1 MDNYQQHARTLL
13 KTLWCQILL
22 LSLLLSGARLT
33 MFAVFADTQQLHH
46 YDAAV
51 RLMWLTG
58 LRYDL
63 RAVSILLA
71 PLLVIGLAMS
81 LHRTGWR
88 WVQRIAPWY
97 LGVCAFLVSI
107 IAIINYFYYQTYHT
121 YIDIFAF
128 GLIDDGPLAVMT
140 TIWQDYPIVRS
151 LLLVALFV
159 WLSNRMGRKVLFSQP
174 QQTGFAQIR
183 QSARQPRL
191 LPNPVFVVYLLISL
205 LVFFAMIRGSLST
218 FPLRRNDSQISS
230 VTILNK
236 LTPNGLMAS
245 AWAMGDRDDDIH
257 FEPVTRAAGEHLRIQ
272 SGLATLES
280 RTPANPW
287 LAQHRPNVVMAL
299 MESMGSNMLVYD
311 HLPDNDMLG
320 ALRPHFASDFVFRR
334 FVSEGNGTA
343 PSFAALFFQSPIQN
357 LSHSSAQYKSLDDT
371 PYATYKKAG
380 YKVIFIT
387 SGSRM
392 WRNFGNYLPRL
403 GVDEIYDQSSLMER
417 YPESR
422 AMLTD
427 WGVPDEFAFRLA
439 QRLLTEAHQ
448 PLFISILTVTNHPP
462 YKVPA
467 SYHPQPVHAG
477 PEMMAHAEVS
487 QQEQESIAATY
498 QYATNAL
505 GEFIAAVKSSPVG
518 ESTLIAATGDHQ
530 MRRLKAQYPHEQFLD
545 RAVPFYLYVP
555 KTILAN
561 TAWRFDPSR
570 PGSHKDIFPTLYAY
584 SLADTPYY
592 ALGGRNM
599 LAEQDD
605 TSRAFGYNQ
614 VLWIDEQGVIPV
626 GSTGRYSWDAANP
639 MLTQTTSHPISTE
652 QQQRIAAFPALLHWQ
667 INAREQGFTEK

>member
-1 MDNYQQHARTLL
+1 MDNYQQHALTFL
-13 KTLWCQILL
+13 KTLWRQVLL
-22 LSLLLSGARLT
+22 LSLLLSGARLV
-33 MFAVFADTQQLHH
+33 MFSVFADAQQLQN
-46 YDAAV
+46 YDSAV

-71 PLLVIGLAMS
+71 PLLVIGLLIS
-81 LHRTGWR
+81 LHRIGWR
-88 WVQRIAPWY
+88 WLQRIAPWY
-97 LGVCAFLVSI
+97 LGGCAFLVSL

-128 GLIDDGPLAVMT
+128 GLIDDGPLAVLT
-140 TIWQDYPIVRS
+140 TIWQDYPVVVS
-151 LLLVALFV
+151 LLLVSLFA
-159 WLSNRMGRKVLFSQP
+159 WLNGRLGRKTLLSV
-174 QQTGFAQIR
+174 
-183 QSARQPRL
+183 RQPRL
-191 LPNPVFVVYLLISL
+191 LSRQVFVVYLLISL
-205 LVFFAMIRGSLST
+205 LLFFAMIRGSLST

-230 VTILNK
+230 VAILNK
-236 LTPNGLMAS
+236 LAPNGLMAS
-245 AWAMGDRDDDIH
+245 AWAMGDRGDDIR
-257 FEPVTRAAGEHLRIQ
+257 FEPVTRTAGEQLRAQ
-272 SGLATLES
+272 SGLTTLEA
-280 RTPANPW
+280 RTPVNPW
-287 LAQHRPNVVMAL
+287 LAAHRPNVVMAL

-311 HLPDNDMLG
+311 HLPDNDMLS
-320 ALRPHFASDFVFRR
+320 ALRPHFASDFVFRH

-343 PSFAALFFQSPIQN
+343 PTFAALFFQSPIQN
-357 LSHSSAQYKSLDDT
+357 LSHSSAQYKMLDDT
-371 PYATYKKAG
+371 PYATYKKVG

-392 WRNFGNYLPRL
+392 WRNLGTYLPRL

-417 YPESR
+417 YPESLG
-422 AMLTD
+422 MLTD

-439 QRLLTEAHQ
+439 QRLLAEAHQ

-467 SYHPQPVHAG
+467 NYQPQPVHAG
-477 PEMMAHAEVS
+477 PEMMAHAEVN

-498 QYATNAL
+498 QYATHAL
-505 GEFIAAVKSSPVG
+505 GEFISAVKSSPVG

-555 KTILAN
+555 KTILAQ
-561 TAWRFDPSR
+561 TTWRFDSLR

-584 SLADTPYY
+584 SLSDTPYY

-605 TSRAFGYNQ
+605 ATRAFGYNQ
-614 VLWIDEQGVIPV
+614 VLWIDEQGVMPI
-626 GSTGRYSWDAANP
+626 GSNGRYLWDPANP
-639 MLTQTTSHPISTE
+639 MLTQAVAHPVSTE
-652 QQQRIAAFPALLHWQ
+652 QQQRTTAYPALLHWQ
-667 INAREQGFTEK
+667 INAREQGVTGN

>member
-1 MDNYQQHARTLL
+1 MNKYQQYARTLL
-13 KTLWCQILL
+13 KTLWWQVLL
-22 LSLLLSGARLT
+22 LSLLLSGARLA
-33 MFAVFADTQQLHH
+33 MFWVFADVQQLQDHE
-46 YDAAV
+46 AAI

-71 PLLVIGLAMS
+71 PLLVIGLLIS
-81 LHRTGWR
+81 LHHIGWR
-88 WVQRIAPWY
+88 WLQRIAPWY
-97 LGVCAFLVSI
+97 LGGCAFLVSA

-128 GLIDDGPLAVMT
+128 GLIDDGPRAVLT
-140 TIWQDYPIVRS
+140 NIWQDYPIVIS
-151 LLLVALFV
+151 LLLVLLFA
-159 WLSNRMGRKVLFSQP
+159 WLSARL
-174 QQTGFAQIR
+174 
-183 QSARQPRL
+183 ARQTLLSTRSPRL
-191 LPNPVFVVYLLISL
+191 LSRTMFVVYLFISL
-205 LVFFAMIRGSLST
+205 LLFFAMIRGSLST

-230 VTILNK
+230 ATILNK

-245 AWAMGDRDDDIH
+245 AWAMGDRDDDIR
-257 FEPVTRAAGEHLRIQ
+257 FEPVTRTAGERLRAQ
-272 SGLATLES
+272 SGLSTLEG
-280 RTPANPW
+280 RTPVNPW
-287 LAQHRPNVVMAL
+287 LAAHRPNVVMAL

-320 ALRPHFASDFVFRR
+320 ALRPHFATDFVFRR

-343 PSFAALFFQSPIQN
+343 PSFAAMFFHSPIQN

-439 QRLLTEAHQ
+439 QSLLADARQ

-462 YKVPA
+462 YQVPA
-467 SYHPQPVHAG
+467 SYHPHPVHAG
-477 PEMMAHAEVS
+477 PEMMAHAEVN
-487 QQEQESIAATY
+487 QREQESIAATY
-498 QYATNAL
+498 QYATDAL
-505 GEFIAAVKSSPVG
+505 GEFITAVKSSPVG

-555 KTILAN
+555 KTILAQ

-605 TSRAFGYNQ
+605 ATRAFGYNQ
-614 VLWIDEQGVIPV
+614 VLWIDEQGVTPI
-626 GSTGRYSWDAANP
+626 GSNGRYPWDPANP
-639 MLTQTTSHPISTE
+639 MLTQSAPSAISAE
-652 QQQRIAAFPALLHWQ
+652 QQQRTTAYPALLHWQ
-667 INAREQGFTEK
+667 INAREQGVIDK

>member
-1 MDNYQQHARTLL
+1 MYQQNTRTFL
-13 KTLWCQILL
+13 KTLWWQVLF
-22 LSLLLSGARLT
+22 LSLLLSCARLT
-33 MFAVFADTQQLHH
+33 MFTAFADPQQLQH
-46 YDAAV
+46 YDSAI

-63 RAVSILLA
+63 RAVSIILA
-71 PLLVIGLAMS
+71 PLLLLGLLVS
-81 LHRTGWR
+81 SHRTGWR
-88 WVQRIAPWY
+88 WLQRLAPWY
-97 LGVCAFLVSI
+97 LGGSAFLVCA

-128 GLIDDGPLAVMT
+128 GLIDDGPVAVWSN
-140 TIWQDYPIVRS
+140 IWRDYPVVTS
-151 LLLVALFV
+151 LLLTLLLASLAGG
-159 WLSNRMGRKVLFSQP
+159 LGRKMLL
-174 QQTGFAQIR
+174 
-183 QSARQPRL
+183 SAHPPRL
-191 LPNPVFVVYLLISL
+191 LTRPVFVIYLFISL
-205 LVFFAMIRGSLST
+205 LLFFAMIRGSLST

-230 VTILNK
+230 ATILNK
-236 LTPNGLMAS
+236 LAPNGLMAS
-245 AWAMGDRDDDIH
+245 AWAMGDRDDDVH
-257 FEPVTRAAGEHLRIQ
+257 FEPVTRTAGEQLRAQ

-280 RTPANPW
+280 RTPVNPW
-287 LAQHRPNVVMAL
+287 LAAHHPNVVMAL

-320 ALRPHFASDFVFRR
+320 ALRPHFASDFVFRH

-357 LSHSSAQYKSLDDT
+357 LSHSSAQYKTLDDT
-371 PYATYKKAG
+371 PYATYQKAG

-392 WRNFGNYLPRL
+392 WRNLGNYLPRL
-403 GVDEIYDQSSLMER
+403 GVNEVYDQSSLMER

-439 QRLLTEAHQ
+439 QHLLEQAHQ

-467 SYHPQPVHAG
+467 SYHPLPVHAG
-477 PEMMAHAEVS
+477 PEMMAHAEVN
-487 QQEQESIAATY
+487 QQEQESIATTY

-505 GEFIAAVKSSPVG
+505 GEFITAIKSSPMG

-530 MRRLKAQYPHEQFLD
+530 MRRLKAQYPYEQFLD

-555 KTILAN
+555 KTILAQ
-561 TAWRFDPSR
+561 TTWRFDAWR

-584 SLADTPYY
+584 SLSDAPYY

-599 LAEQDD
+599 LAQQDD
-605 TSRAFGYNQ
+605 ATRAFGYNQ
-614 VLWIDEQGVIPV
+614 VLWIDRQGVMPI
-626 GSTGRYSWDAANP
+626 GSSERYSWDAANP
-639 MLTQTTSHPISTE
+639 MLTQTNTHPLSAE
-652 QQQRIAAFPALLHWQ
+652 QQQRTTAYPALLHWQ
-667 INAREQGFTEK
+667 INAREQGIIDK

>member
-1 MDNYQQHARTLL
+1 MDNYQQHALTFL
-13 KTLWCQILL
+13 KTLWRQVLL
-22 LSLLLSGARLT
+22 LSLLLSGARLV
-33 MFAVFADTQQLHH
+33 MFSVFADAQQLQN
-46 YDAAV
+46 YDSAV

-71 PLLVIGLAMS
+71 PLLVIGLLIS
-81 LHRTGWR
+81 LHRIGWR
-88 WVQRIAPWY
+88 WLQRIAPWY
-97 LGVCAFLVSI
+97 LGGCAFLVSI

-128 GLIDDGPLAVMT
+128 GLIDDGPLAVLT
-140 TIWQDYPIVRS
+140 TIWQDYPVVVS
-151 LLLVALFV
+151 LLLVSLFA
-159 WLSNRMGRKVLFSQP
+159 WLNGRLSRKTLLSV
-174 QQTGFAQIR
+174 
-183 QSARQPRL
+183 RQPRL
-191 LPNPVFVVYLLISL
+191 LSRQVFVVYLLISL
-205 LVFFAMIRGSLST
+205 LLFFAMIRGSLST

-230 VTILNK
+230 VAILNK
-236 LTPNGLMAS
+236 LAPNGLMAS
-245 AWAMGDRDDDIH
+245 AWAMGDRGDDIR
-257 FEPVTRAAGEHLRIQ
+257 FEPVTRAAGEQLRAQ
-272 SGLATLES
+272 SGLTTLEA
-280 RTPANPW
+280 RTPVNPW
-287 LAQHRPNVVMAL
+287 LAAHRPNVVMAL

-311 HLPDNDMLG
+311 HLPDNDMLS
-320 ALRPHFASDFVFRR
+320 ALRPHFASDFVFRH

-343 PSFAALFFQSPIQN
+343 PTFAALFFQSPIQN
-357 LSHSSAQYKSLDDT
+357 LSHSSAQYKMLDDT

-392 WRNFGNYLPRL
+392 WRNLGTYLPRL
-403 GVDEIYDQSSLMER
+403 GVDEVYDQSSLMER
-417 YPESR
+417 YPESLG
-422 AMLTD
+422 MLTD

-439 QRLLTEAHQ
+439 QRLLAEAHQ

-467 SYHPQPVHAG
+467 NYQPQPVHAG
-477 PEMMAHAEVS
+477 PEMMAHAEVN

-498 QYATNAL
+498 QYATHAL
-505 GEFIAAVKSSPVG
+505 GEFISAVKSSPVG

-555 KTILAN
+555 KTILAQ
-561 TAWRFDPSR
+561 TTWRFDSLR

-584 SLADTPYY
+584 SLSDTPYY

-605 TSRAFGYNQ
+605 ATRAFGYNQ
-614 VLWIDEQGVIPV
+614 VLWIDEQGVMPI
-626 GSTGRYSWDAANP
+626 GSNGRYPWDPANP
-639 MLTQTTSHPISTE
+639 MLTQAVAHPVSTE
-652 QQQRIAAFPALLHWQ
+652 QQQRTTAYPALLHWQ
-667 INAREQGFTEK
+667 INAREQGVTGN

>member
-1 MDNYQQHARTLL
+1 MDKYQQHARALL
-13 KTLWCQILL
+13 KALWCQILL

-33 MFAVFADTQQLHH
+33 MFSVFADKQQLQ
-46 YDAAV
+46 DQAFAV
-51 RLMWLTG
+51 KLMWLTG

-63 RAVSILLA
+63 RAVSIILA
-71 PLLVIGLAMS
+71 PLLVIGLLMS
-81 LHRTGWR
+81 LHRSGWR
-88 WVQRIAPWY
+88 WLQRIAPWY
-97 LGVCAFLVSI
+97 VGGCAFLVSI

-128 GLIDDGPLAVMT
+128 GLIDDGPSAVLA
-140 TIWQDYPIVRS
+140 TIWQDYPVVVS
-151 LLLVALFV
+151 LLLVLLFAGLAG
-159 WLSNRMGRKVLFSQP
+159 WLSRHTLLSV
-174 QQTGFAQIR
+174 
-183 QSARQPRL
+183 RQPRL
-191 LPNPVFVVYLLISL
+191 LSRQTFIVYLFISL
-205 LVFFAMIRGSLST
+205 LLFFAMIRGSLST

-245 AWAMGDRDDDIH
+245 AWALGDRDEDIS
-257 FEPVTRAAGEHLRIQ
+257 FKPVTRTAGDQLRAQ
-272 SGLATLES
+272 TGLTTLEG
-280 RTPANPW
+280 RTPVNPW
-287 LAQHRPNVVMAL
+287 LAAHHPNVVMAL

-357 LSHSSAQYKSLDDT
+357 LSHSSAQYKKLDDT

-392 WRNFGNYLPRL
+392 WRNLGNYLPRL

-439 QRLLTEAHQ
+439 QRLLAEAQQ
-448 PLFISILTVTNHPP
+448 PLFISILTITNHPP
-462 YKVPA
+462 YQVPA
-467 SYHPQPVHAG
+467 SYHPHPVHAG
-477 PEMMAHAEVS
+477 PEMMAHAEVTP
-487 QQEQESIAATY
+487 QEQESIAATY

-505 GEFIAAVKSSPVG
+505 GAFITAVKSSPIG

-555 KTILAN
+555 KTILAQ
-561 TAWRFDPSR
+561 TTWRFDPSR

-584 SLADTPYY
+584 SLSDTPYY

-605 TSRAFGYNQ
+605 TTRAFGYNQ
-614 VLWIDEQGVIPV
+614 ALWIDEQGAMPI
-626 GSTGRYSWDAANP
+626 GSSARYPWDPANP
-639 MLTQTTSHPISTE
+639 MLTQTTAHPVNTE
-652 QQQRIAAFPALLHWQ
+652 QQQRTTAYPALLYWQ
-667 INAREQGFTEK
+667 INAREQGFTGD

>member
-1 MDNYQQHARTLL
+1 MDNYQQHALTFL
-13 KTLWCQILL
+13 KTLWRQVLL
-22 LSLLLSGARLT
+22 LSLLLSGARLV
-33 MFAVFADTQQLHH
+33 MFSVFADAQQLQN
-46 YDAAV
+46 YDSAV

-71 PLLVIGLAMS
+71 PLLVIGLLIS
-81 LHRTGWR
+81 LHRIGWR
-88 WVQRIAPWY
+88 WLQRIAPWY
-97 LGVCAFLVSI
+97 LGGCAFLVSL

-128 GLIDDGPLAVMT
+128 GLIDDGPLAVLT
-140 TIWQDYPIVRS
+140 TIWQDYPVVVS
-151 LLLVALFV
+151 LLLVSLFA
-159 WLSNRMGRKVLFSQP
+159 WLNGRLGRKTLLSV
-174 QQTGFAQIR
+174 
-183 QSARQPRL
+183 RQPRL
-191 LPNPVFVVYLLISL
+191 LSRQVFVVYLLISL
-205 LVFFAMIRGSLST
+205 LLFFAMIRGSLST

-230 VTILNK
+230 VAILNK
-236 LTPNGLMAS
+236 LAPNGLMAS
-245 AWAMGDRDDDIH
+245 AWAMGDRGDDIR
-257 FEPVTRAAGEHLRIQ
+257 FEPVTRTAGEQLRAQ
-272 SGLATLES
+272 SGLTTLEA
-280 RTPANPW
+280 RTPVNPW
-287 LAQHRPNVVMAL
+287 LAAHRPNVVMAL

-311 HLPDNDMLG
+311 HLPDNDMLS
-320 ALRPHFASDFVFRR
+320 ALRPHFASDFVFRH

-343 PSFAALFFQSPIQN
+343 PTFAALFFQSPIQN
-357 LSHSSAQYKSLDDT
+357 LSHSSAQYKMLDDT

-392 WRNFGNYLPRL
+392 WRNLGTYLPRL

-417 YPESR
+417 YPESLG
-422 AMLTD
+422 MLTD

-439 QRLLTEAHQ
+439 QRLLAEAHQ

-467 SYHPQPVHAG
+467 NYQPQPVHAG
-477 PEMMAHAEVS
+477 PEMMAHAEVN

-498 QYATNAL
+498 QYATHAL
-505 GEFIAAVKSSPVG
+505 GEFISAVKSSPVG

-555 KTILAN
+555 KTILAQ
-561 TAWRFDPSR
+561 TTWRFDSLR

-584 SLADTPYY
+584 SLSDTPYY

-605 TSRAFGYNQ
+605 ATRAFGYNQ
-614 VLWIDEQGVIPV
+614 VLWIDEQGVMPI
-626 GSTGRYSWDAANP
+626 GSNGRYLWDPANP
-639 MLTQTTSHPISTE
+639 MLTQAVAHPVSTE
-652 QQQRIAAFPALLHWQ
+652 QQQRTTAYPALLHWQ
-667 INAREQGFTEK
+667 INAREQGVTGN

>member
-1 MDNYQQHARTLL
+1 MNKYQQYARTLL
-13 KTLWCQILL
+13 KTLWWQVLL

-33 MFAVFADTQQLHH
+33 MFWVFADVQQLQDHE
-46 YDAAV
+46 AAI

-71 PLLVIGLAMS
+71 PLLVIGLLIS
-81 LHRTGWR
+81 LHHIGWR
-88 WVQRIAPWY
+88 WLQRIAPWY
-97 LGVCAFLVSI
+97 LGGCAFLVSA

-128 GLIDDGPLAVMT
+128 GLIDDGPRAVLT
-140 TIWQDYPIVRS
+140 TIWQDYPIVIS
-151 LLLVALFV
+151 LLLVLLFA
-159 WLSNRMGRKVLFSQP
+159 WLSARLGR
-174 QQTGFAQIR
+174 QTLLSTR
-183 QSARQPRL
+183 SPRL
-191 LPNPVFVVYLLISL
+191 LSRTMFVVYLFISL
-205 LVFFAMIRGSLST
+205 LLFFAMIRGSLST

-230 VTILNK
+230 ATILNK

-245 AWAMGDRDDDIH
+245 AWAMGDRDDDIR
-257 FEPVTRAAGEHLRIQ
+257 FEPVTRTAGEQLRAQ
-272 SGLATLES
+272 SGLSTLEG
-280 RTPANPW
+280 RTPVNPW
-287 LAQHRPNVVMAL
+287 LAAHRPNVVMAL

-320 ALRPHFASDFVFRR
+320 ALRPHFATDFVFRR

-343 PSFAALFFQSPIQN
+343 PSFAAMFFQSPIQN

-422 AMLTD
+422 TMLTD

-439 QRLLTEAHQ
+439 QSLLADARQ

-462 YKVPA
+462 YQVPA
-467 SYHPQPVHAG
+467 GYHPHPVHAG
-477 PEMMAHAEVS
+477 PEMMAHAEVN

-498 QYATNAL
+498 QYATDAL
-505 GEFIAAVKSSPVG
+505 GEFITAVKSSPVG
-518 ESTLIAATGDHQ
+518 ESTLIAASGDHQ

-555 KTILAN
+555 KTILAQ

-584 SLADTPYY
+584 SLSDTPYY

-605 TSRAFGYNQ
+605 ATRAFGYNQ
-614 VLWIDEQGVIPV
+614 VLWIDEQGVTPI
-626 GSTGRYSWDAANP
+626 GSNGRYPWDPANP
-639 MLTQTTSHPISTE
+639 MLTQSAPSAISAE
-652 QQQRIAAFPALLHWQ
+652 QQQRTTTYPALLHWQ
-667 INAREQGFTEK
+667 INAREQGVIDK

>member
-1 MDNYQQHARTLL
+1 MNKYQQYARTLL
-13 KTLWCQILL
+13 KTLWWQVLL

-33 MFAVFADTQQLHH
+33 MFWVFADVQQLHDH
-46 YDAAV
+46 EAAI

-71 PLLVIGLAMS
+71 PLLVIGLLIS
-81 LHRTGWR
+81 LHHIGWR
-88 WVQRIAPWY
+88 WLQRIAPWY
-97 LGVCAFLVSI
+97 LGGCAFLVSA

-128 GLIDDGPLAVMT
+128 GLIDDGPRAVLT
-140 TIWQDYPIVRS
+140 TIWQDYPIVIS
-151 LLLVALFV
+151 LLLVLLFA
-159 WLSNRMGRKVLFSQP
+159 WLSARLGK
-174 QQTGFAQIR
+174 QTLLSTR
-183 QSARQPRL
+183 SPRL
-191 LPNPVFVVYLLISL
+191 LSRTMFVVYLFISL
-205 LVFFAMIRGSLST
+205 LLFFAMIRGSLST

-230 VTILNK
+230 ATILNK

-245 AWAMGDRDDDIH
+245 AWAMSDRDDDIR
-257 FEPVTRAAGEHLRIQ
+257 FEPVTRTAGEQLRAQ
-272 SGLATLES
+272 SGLSTLEG
-280 RTPANPW
+280 RTPVNPW
-287 LAQHRPNVVMAL
+287 LAAHRPNVVMAL

-320 ALRPHFASDFVFRR
+320 ALRPHFATDFVFRR

-343 PSFAALFFQSPIQN
+343 PSFAAMFFQSPIQN

-422 AMLTD
+422 TMLTD

-439 QRLLTEAHQ
+439 QSLLADARQ

-462 YKVPA
+462 YQVPA
-467 SYHPQPVHAG
+467 GYHPHPVHAG
-477 PEMMAHAEVS
+477 PEMMAHAEVN

-498 QYATNAL
+498 QYATDAL
-505 GEFIAAVKSSPVG
+505 GEFITAVKSSPVG
-518 ESTLIAATGDHQ
+518 ESTLIAASGDHQ

-555 KTILAN
+555 KTILAQ

-584 SLADTPYY
+584 SLSDTPYY

-605 TSRAFGYNQ
+605 ATRAFGYNQ
-614 VLWIDEQGVIPV
+614 VLWIDEQGVTPI
-626 GSTGRYSWDAANP
+626 GSNGRYPWDPANP
-639 MLTQTTSHPISTE
+639 MLTQSAPSAISAE
-652 QQQRIAAFPALLHWQ
+652 QQQRTTAYPALLHWQ
-667 INAREQGFTEK
+667 INAREQGVIDK

>member
-1 MDNYQQHARTLL
+1 MKMDNYQQHALTFL
-13 KTLWCQILL
+13 KTLWRQVLL
-22 LSLLLSGARLT
+22 LSLLLSGARLV
-33 MFAVFADTQQLHH
+33 MFSVFADAQQLQN
-46 YDAAV
+46 YDSAV

-71 PLLVIGLAMS
+71 PLLVIGLLIS
-81 LHRTGWR
+81 LHRIGWR
-88 WVQRIAPWY
+88 WLQRIAPWY
-97 LGVCAFLVSI
+97 LGGCAFLVSL

-128 GLIDDGPLAVMT
+128 GLIDDGPLAVLT
-140 TIWQDYPIVRS
+140 TIWQDYPVVVS
-151 LLLVALFV
+151 LLLVSLFA
-159 WLSNRMGRKVLFSQP
+159 WLNGRLGRKTLLSV
-174 QQTGFAQIR
+174 
-183 QSARQPRL
+183 RQPRL
-191 LPNPVFVVYLLISL
+191 LSRQVFVVYLLISL
-205 LVFFAMIRGSLST
+205 LLFFAMIRGSLST

-230 VTILNK
+230 VAILNK
-236 LTPNGLMAS
+236 LAPNGLMAS
-245 AWAMGDRDDDIH
+245 AWAMGDRGDDIR
-257 FEPVTRAAGEHLRIQ
+257 FEPVTRTAGEQLRAQ
-272 SGLATLES
+272 SGLTTLEA
-280 RTPANPW
+280 RTPVNPW
-287 LAQHRPNVVMAL
+287 LAAHRPNVVMAL

-311 HLPDNDMLG
+311 HLPDNDMLS
-320 ALRPHFASDFVFRR
+320 ALRPHFASDFVFRH

-343 PSFAALFFQSPIQN
+343 PTFAALFFQSPIQN
-357 LSHSSAQYKSLDDT
+357 LSHSSAQYKMLDDT
-371 PYATYKKAG
+371 PYATYKKVG

-392 WRNFGNYLPRL
+392 WRNLGTYLPRL

-417 YPESR
+417 YPESLG
-422 AMLTD
+422 MLTN

-439 QRLLTEAHQ
+439 QRLLAEAHQ

-467 SYHPQPVHAG
+467 NYQPQPVHAG
-477 PEMMAHAEVS
+477 PEMMAHAEVN

-498 QYATNAL
+498 QYATHAL
-505 GEFIAAVKSSPVG
+505 GEFISAVKSSPVG

-555 KTILAN
+555 KTILAQ
-561 TAWRFDPSR
+561 TTWRFDSLR

-584 SLADTPYY
+584 SLSDTPYY

-605 TSRAFGYNQ
+605 ATRAFGYNQ
-614 VLWIDEQGVIPV
+614 VLWIDEQGVMPI
-626 GSTGRYSWDAANP
+626 GSNGRYLWDPANP
-639 MLTQTTSHPISTE
+639 MLTQSTPSAISAE
-652 QQQRIAAFPALLHWQ
+652 QQQRTTAYPALLHWQ
-667 INAREQGFTEK
+667 INAREQGVIDK

>member
-1 MDNYQQHARTLL
+1 MYQQRTRIFLRTL
-13 KTLWCQILL
+13 WWQVLL

-33 MFAVFADTQQLHH
+33 MFQVFADKQQLQQ

-51 RLMWLTG
+51 KLMWLTG

-63 RAVSILLA
+63 RAVSIILA
-71 PLLVIGLAMS
+71 PLLVIGLLLG
-81 LHRTGWR
+81 LHRAGWR
-88 WVQRIAPWY
+88 WLQRLTPGY
-97 LGVCAFLVSI
+97 LGVSALLVSA

-128 GLIDDGPLAVMT
+128 GLIDDGPSAVLRN
-140 TIWQDYPIVRS
+140 IWQDYPVVIS
-151 LLLVALFV
+151 LLLVSLCAWCASRLGKRILRTPPPSGM
-159 WLSNRMGRKVLFSQP
+159 LSTTTF
-174 QQTGFAQIR
+174 I
-183 QSARQPRL
+183 
-191 LPNPVFVVYLLISL
+191 VYLLISL
-205 LVFFAMIRGSLST
+205 LLFFAMIRGSMST

-236 LTPNGLMAS
+236 LAPNGLMAS
-245 AWAMGDRDDDIH
+245 AWAIGDRDDDIR
-257 FEPVTRAAGEHLRIQ
+257 FEPVTRTAGEQLRHQ
-272 SGLATLES
+272 SGLPTLDA
-280 RTPANPW
+280 RTPDNPW
-287 LAQHRPNVVMAL
+287 LAAHRPNVVVAL

-311 HLPDNDMLG
+311 RLPDNDMLG

-343 PSFAALFFQSPIQN
+343 PSFAALFFHSPIQN
-357 LSHSSAQYKSLDDT
+357 LSHSSAQYTALDDT

-387 SGSRM
+387 PGSGM

-439 QRLLTEAHQ
+439 QKLLAEARQ

-462 YKVPA
+462 YQVPA
-467 SYHPQPVHAG
+467 SYRPQPVRAG
-477 PEMMAHAEVS
+477 PEMMAHAEVG

-505 GEFIAAVKSSPVG
+505 GDFIAAVKASSMG

-545 RAVPFYLYVP
+545 RAVPFYLYIP
-555 KTILAN
+555 KTILAQ
-561 TAWRFDPSR
+561 TAWRFDASR

-584 SLADTPYY
+584 SLSDTPYY

-599 LAEQDD
+599 LAPQDD
-605 TSRAFGYNQ
+605 ATRAFGYNQ
-614 VLWIDEQGVIPV
+614 VLWIDEQGITPI
-626 GSTGRYSWDAANP
+626 GSGGRYPWDPANP
-639 MLTQTTSHPISTE
+639 MLTQADAQPISAE
-652 QQQRIAAFPALLHWQ
+652 QQQRTVAYPALLRWQ
-667 INAREQGFTEK
+667 INAREQGIIDQ